1 MSTGEAGTVL
11 LCLAGD
17 VMTGR
22 GIDQILTHPGDWQ
35 LYESYVRDARDY
47 VLLAEE
53 VSGAVPRAVGWD
65 YVWGDALAELEA
77 RAPDASIVNLETAIT
92 RSDDYWPGKGVHY
105 RMNPANLPCLERA
118 GFDCCV
124 LANNHVLDWGLPG
137 LADTCAAL
145 ESAGIRFAG
154 AGANRR
160 AAEAPAIIP
169 LPGGG
174 RLLVF
179 GVGAAS
185 SGIPSGWAAG
195 DEAPG
200 VCFISRPSRA
210 AGALLARINAL
221 RQVGD
226 LVLVSLHWGG
236 NWGYAVPDDHVA
248 FAHALIDG
256 GVDVVHGH
264 SSHHP
269 MGIEIYQNRPVL
281 YGCGDL
287 LNDYEGIGS
296 HQAYRSELT
305 LLYWLRLDAASGEL
319 LELAMSPLRVR
330 RLQLVRADA
339 EDSLWQARRLTRASA
354 AFNVEA
360 AVWDGQ
366 LVARWQR

>member
-1 MSTGEAGTVL
+1 MSVDPAPTGWV
-11 LCLAGD
+11 C
-17 VMTGR
+17 
-22 GIDQILTHPGDWQ
+22 
-35 LYESYVRDARDY
+35 
-47 VLLAEE
+47 
-53 VSGAVPRAVGWD
+53 SGPKSS
-65 YVWGDALAELEA
+65 
-77 RAPDASIVNLETAIT
+77 P
-92 RSDDYWPGKGVHY
+92 K
-105 RMNPANLPCLERA
+105 
-118 GFDCCV
+118 
-124 LANNHVLDWGLPG
+124 
-137 LADTCAAL
+137 
-145 ESAGIRFAG
+145 
-154 AGANRR
+154 
-160 AAEAPAIIP
+160 
-169 LPGGG
+169 
-174 RLLVF
+174 RLWF
-179 GVGAAS
+179 SVGAAS

-195 DEAPG
+195 HEAPG

-221 RQVGD
+221 RQAGD

-236 NWGYAVPDDHVA
+236 NWGYAIPDDHVA
-248 FAHALIDG
+248 FARALIDG

-287 LNDYEGIGS
+287 LNDYEGIGG

-360 AVWDGQ
+360 AVWDGK